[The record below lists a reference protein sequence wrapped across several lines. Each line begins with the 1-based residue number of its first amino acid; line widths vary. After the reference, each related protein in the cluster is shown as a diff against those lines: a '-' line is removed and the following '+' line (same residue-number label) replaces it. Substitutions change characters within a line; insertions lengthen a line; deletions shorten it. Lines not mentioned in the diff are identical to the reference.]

1 MDRTREFP
9 APPPRRTAADS
20 DLAGR
25 QPHALDRTLALLAR
39 DVYAGDGGA
48 VGGWSVVSAAEL
60 AGLGVAGSPLHD
72 GQTGFAARLYVHPG
86 HGYILAFRGSDE
98 PVDWIGNL
106 RQAAGLP
113 APQYR
118 QAVELAT
125 EVSEALGPRLVGM
138 TGHSLG
144 GGLAAVASLR
154 TGVAAVTFNAAGV
167 RNATLERLG
176 IARDVRDLAA
186 ESGHVRRYTVDNDIL
201 TELQEHT
208 VRTRTVLPDPIG
220 HRIRLPDPDPLSFLQ
235 RGVPVVRL
243 PHALDRHSMDTV
255 ISALEPVAAP
265 EGRTQ
270 GSVALVLQSLRGLRE
285 LQDTTRLPRLPAD
298 SLLGAASCIAL
309 RARDSGMA
317 RIDLLACSADGAR
330 LFAIQGGRDDP
341 AQRRITVDLDTATS
355 EPLHH
360 AAARVA
366 ASDAAP
372 RPSMSHNGPQQAH
385 PAHGH

>member
-1 MDRTREFP
+1 MDRTRP
-9 APPPRRTAADS
+9 APPPRRAAADN

-39 DVYAGDGGA
+39 DVYAGDGGT
-48 VGGWSVVSAAEL
+48 VGGWSAVSAAEL
-60 AGLGVAGSPLHD
+60 ARLGVAGSPLHD
-72 GQTGFAARLYVHPG
+72 GRTGFAARLYVHPG

-98 PVDWIGNL
+98 RADWIGNL

-167 RNATLERLG
+167 RDSTLERLG

-201 TELQEHT
+201 TELQEHMI
-208 VRTRTVLPDPIG
+208 RTRTVLPDPIG

-235 RGVPVVRL
+235 RGVPVIRL

-255 ISALEPVAAP
+255 ISALEPAAARDA
-265 EGRTQ
+265 RTQ
-270 GSVALVLQSLRGLRE
+270 GAAALVLQSLRGLRD
-285 LQDTTRLPRLPAD
+285 LQDATRLPPLTAD
-298 SLLGAASCIAL
+298 GLLSAASCIAL
-309 RARDSGMA
+309 RARDSGIA

-355 EPLHH
+355 EPVHP

-366 ASDAAP
+366 APEATP
-372 RPSMSHNGPQQAH
+372 RPSMSHDGPQQAH
-385 PAHGH
+385 RALGH